1 MSSGFSGGLGSAGSL
16 SGMGEGTVVGKEDVV
31 PVGFDE
37 AVLRALCDMDVSD
50 RCSLPCEM
58 SGGRAGTARRR

>member
-1 MSSGFSGGLGSAGSL
+1 MDHRMSSGFGGVGSAGST
-16 SGMGEGTVVGKEDVV
+16 SGMGDGAVIGKEDVV

-50 RCSLPCEM
+50 LTSAVFEAEFLRLQ
-58 SGGRAGTARRR
+58 SG

>member
-1 MSSGFSGGLGSAGSL
+1 MSSGFSAGLGSTGSI

-37 AVLRALCDMDVSD
+37 AVLRALCDMDVSLI
-50 RCSLPCEM
+50 SHI
-58 SGGRAGTARRR
+58 

>member
-1 MSSGFSGGLGSAGSL
+1 MSSGFGGVGSAGST
-16 SGMGEGTVVGKEDVV
+16 SGMGDGAVIGKEDVV

-50 RCSLPCEM
+50 LTSAVFGAEVL
-58 SGGRAGTARRR
+58 GL